1 MPRGRPKRKS
11 EEKIEAFVK
20 KQTKN
25 QFEQIEIFPDEI
37 WLKIINYLST
47 TDIFQK
53 FALVCQ
59 HFQALTLDGSAIKY
73 LELKGLPKKKKMV
86 EKLMEILKKSKSV
99 KEIKMSLNFG
109 EKSLKN
115 QNELMNQYCLQVS
128 QSKQS

>member
-115 QNELMNQYCLQVS
+115 QNELMNQYCLQVP
-128 QSKQS
+128 QI

>member
-20 KQTKN
+20 KQTKIE
-25 QFEQIEIFPDEI
+25 FEQVEIFPDEI

-115 QNELMNQYCLQVS
+115 QNELMNQYCLQVP
-128 QSKQS
+128 QI

>member
-25 QFEQIEIFPDEI
+25 EFEQVEIFPNEI

-47 TDIFQK
+47 MDIFQK
-53 FALVCQ
+53 FALVCK

-73 LELKGLPKKKKMV
+73 LELMGLPKKKKMV

-99 KEIKMSLNFG
+99 KEIKMSLNLG

-115 QNELMNQYCLQVS
+115 QNELMNQYCLQVPK
-128 QSKQS
+128 SKQS

>member
-20 KQTKN
+20 KQTKIE
-25 QFEQIEIFPDEI
+25 FEQVEIFPDEI

-47 TDIFQK
+47 MDIFQK
-53 FALVCQ
+53 FALVCK
-59 HFQALTLDGSAIKY
+59 HFQALTFDGSAIKY
-73 LELKGLPKKKKMV
+73 LELKYLPKKKKMV